1 MKFIGTCRGVNPGNN
16 WKGVPSQLHFSV
28 FGVFY
33 AYIGLDVHC
42 FHCIYKHIRHTCIHT
57 YIHNTYMIACMQ
69 SALYGTRCVQS
80 YC

>member
-1 MKFIGTCRGVNPGNN
+1 MKFIGTCKGVNPGNN
-16 WKGVPSQLHFSV
+16 GKGVPSQLHFSV

-33 AYIGLDVHC
+33 AYIG
-42 FHCIYKHIRHTCIHT
+42 IYKHIRHTCIHT